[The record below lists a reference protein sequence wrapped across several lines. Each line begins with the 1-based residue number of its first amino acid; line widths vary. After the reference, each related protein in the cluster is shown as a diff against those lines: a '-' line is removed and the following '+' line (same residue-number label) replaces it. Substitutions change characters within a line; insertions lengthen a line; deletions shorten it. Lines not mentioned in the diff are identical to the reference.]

1 MNLRNKYFLD
11 DTIKRKT
18 VNVLKVKREEVIP
31 RIRTRPA
38 ARPIP
43 AAAAGCSFA
52 FINSS
57 AKKRKKKVNQIYD

>member
-1 MNLRNKYFLD
+1 MW
-11 DTIKRKT
+11 
-18 VNVLKVKREEVIP
+18 KVIREEVIP

-43 AAAAGCSFA
+43 AAAAGCSFT

-57 AKKRKKKVNQIYD
+57 AKNRKKKKNRQGMIVNEIYDLIRHGKILV